1 MGREG
6 PWGVLL
12 GTLGW
17 SGLLLA
23 SLEAGGWGLA
33 RCGGLGGGGRVVLES
48 LRLLGLRAARLR
60 GPGLGGVSC

>member
-23 SLEAGGWGLA
+23 SLEAGGWALA
-33 RCGGLGGGGRVVLES
+33 GGGGLGGGGRVVLE
-48 LRLLGLRAARLR
+48 LLLLLRLR
-60 GPGLGGVSC
+60 GAGLGGASC

>member
-1 MGREG
+1 MGRED

-12 GTLGW
+12 CTLRW
-17 SGLLLA
+17 RSLLLA